1 MVDAMLCDERHRK
14 LEIEFE
20 KLVGKIDHLQE
31 TLNKELLRRYPTSI
45 VFLISFLSSACGVL
59 ATILLQR
66 AA

>member
-1 MVDAMLCDERHRK
+1 MVDPILCDERHRNLQTELLMITK
-14 LEIEFE
+14 
-20 KLVGKIDHLQE
+20 KIDNLQE

-59 ATILLQR
+59 ATILLQK